1 MHASAASSVRPPL
14 KWAGG
19 KRQLL
24 PALSLYYPREFNR
37 YIEPFVGSGAVF
49 FHLAAGGA
57 LEGREALLAD
67 VNPDLIG
74 CYRALRD
81 SVEQVIEA
89 LRRLEREHRR
99 RGDACYYDVRD
110 KRFNPRRAALF
121 DRAAAADASQ
131 GYPADLA
138 AMLIFL
144 NRTGFNGLYRL
155 NRDGAFNVPAGRYT
169 EPRICDADH
178 LRHVAATFRRAN
190 VSIEYRRFE
199 ETLAQSGAGDFVYCD
214 PPYAPLSR
222 TANFAHY
229 TADGFSAFDQRRLQQ
244 AVIAACRR
252 GAQVL
257 LSNSSAPEIVA
268 LYSNEDA
275 HDAGL
280 RLTLIPARRA
290 INSRASGRGPVEEV
304 IVTNVKRPSLD
315 AIRPRMVAATL
326 DGRRTRVAA
335 PARRPR

>member
-1 MHASAASSVRPPL
+1 MHASAVSSVRPPL

-24 PALSLYYPREFNR
+24 PALSTYYPREFHR
-37 YIEPFVGSGAVF
+37 YLEPFMGSGAVF
-49 FHLAAGGA
+49 FHLAATGA
-57 LEGREALLAD
+57 LEGRQALLAD
-67 VNPDLIG
+67 VNADLIG

-81 SVEQVIEA
+81 SVDQVITA

-110 KRFNPRRAALF
+110 HRFNPRRAALF
-121 DRAAAADASQ
+121 TRATAVDAAQ
-131 GYPADLA
+131 CYPPDLA

-155 NRDGAFNVPAGRYT
+155 NRDGAFNVPAGRYS

-178 LRHVAATFRRAN
+178 LRHVAETFGRGR

-199 ETLAQSGAGDFVYCD
+199 DTLSESAAGDFVYCD

-222 TANFAHY
+222 TASFAHY
-229 TADGFSAFDQRRLQQ
+229 TADGFTAFDQRRLQQ

-252 GAQVL
+252 GAHVL

-268 LYSNEDA
+268 LYTSREADK
-275 HDAGL
+275 AGL
-280 RLTLIPARRA
+280 VVHRVPARRA
-290 INSRASGRGPVEEV
+290 INSRADARGPVDEL
-304 IVTNVKRPSLD
+304 IVTNVKARLLDAVRPSMLK
-315 AIRPRMVAATL
+315 AQARKAQGLRPKAQGL
-326 DGRRTRVAA
+326 G
-335 PARRPR
+335 